1 MAGTSKKSAGILLY
15 RFREQGIE
23 VFLVHPGGPFWAK
36 KDLGA
41 WSIPKGE
48 LEEGDASDPLRA
60 ARREF
65 EEETGLAVQGEFT
78 PLTPVKLKSGKII
91 LAWHLEGDCDPEA
104 CKSNTFSV
112 EWPPH
117 SGKQAEFPE
126 IDRAAFF
133 SLDEAKRRI
142 HPGQA
147 PFLSELESRLGAG
160 HHAW

>member
-1 MAGTSKKSAGILLY
+1 MAGRAKKSAGILVY
-15 RFREQGIE
+15 RFRGEVLE
-23 VFLVHPGGPFWAK
+23 VFLVHPGGPFWVK

-48 LEEGDASDPLRA
+48 IEERDESDPLRA

-65 EEETGLAVQGEFT
+65 EEETGFCIDGDFR
-78 PLTPVKLKSGKII
+78 PLHPVRLRSGKVV
-91 LAWHLEGDCDPEA
+91 LAWFLEGDLDPA
-104 CKSNTFSV
+104 AVRSNTFSI

-133 SLDEAKRRI
+133 SLEEAQRRI

-147 PFLSELESRLGAG
+147 PFLAELESRLGENEG
-160 HHAW
+160 

>member
-1 MAGTSKKSAGILLY
+1 MAGKTRKSAGILLY
-15 RFREQGIE
+15 RYREDGIE

-48 LEEGDASDPLRA
+48 LEESDDSDPLRA

-65 EEETGLAVQGEFT
+65 EEETGVVIQGEFV
-78 PLTPVKLKSGKII
+78 PLAPVKLKSGKVV
-91 LAWHLEGDCDPEA
+91 LAWLLEGDLDPEA
-104 CKSNTFSV
+104 VRSNTFSI

-133 SLDEAKRRI
+133 SLEEAQRRI

-147 PFLSELESRLGAG
+147 PFLAELESRLGENTG
-160 HHAW
+160 